1 MAYKKK
7 TENLIRCFHIEM
19 LVELIPIHQELQRV
33 YNLILNDDNM
43 RFILLNE
50 INYTVGTGEIW
61 NQMGRF
67 FKKFIYSELQ
77 EEISLE
83 KEEIEKLKAKNKKK
97 PKRCRLKEIP
107 TTKIV
112 EKIPNKA
119 WFARMVYENLRR
131 TVESQRD
138 KVEIFEVLK
147 DHDFKIDKKLKD
159 ELYSMELYTT
169 RGGLESLKDAGK
181 PPELPRQASFVMDYS
196 IYDKQMFLMDKTD
209 NTKMK
214 FRYTKEDWVD
224 LDIVLPLSIRL
235 NMTGKLG
242 QPSFY
247 FKNGQYVGDIRYYVK
262 PYKQEESKNI
272 LGVDYGKKY
281 VYSASVLYE
290 DGTTSQQYLPS
301 KRLQSL
307 NVKKEK
313 VMNEVNLI
321 KRKIERTDPYLASK
335 KVFGSTVKKQKNRLK
350 NDLDNRQKLINIKE
364 EEATLSAVEL
374 VEIAIQNKCSE
385 IHIDYLKWLKSK
397 GGKWNFSACQ
407 EKLMSISELF
417 GVEVVTV
424 NTANSSQTHPITK
437 EIGKE
442 VGRDIVFSNGERI
455 DRDYV
460 ASINHAKRNRFKDKD
475 KPEKEVKKI
484 NKRSHKKVKRIS
496 NREIKRKMKEVLD
509 KKRDSEI
516 VVFSP
521 VQPEVTHERCLEI
534 GFIAKHSLAKGHVFE
549 NLALPRGSLK
559 GVIKCH

>member
-7 TENLIRCFHIEM
+7 TENLMRSFHIEM
-19 LVELIPIHQELQRV
+19 PVELIPIHQELQRV
-33 YNLILNDDNM
+33 YNLILNDETM
-43 RFILLNE
+43 RYILLNK
-50 INYTVGTGEIW
+50 IDYTVGVGEIW
-61 NQMGRF
+61 NQMGRLLKEF
-67 FKKFIYSELQ
+67 VYSELQ
-77 EEISLE
+77 EEIPLSE
-83 KEEIEKLKAKNKKK
+83 EEIETLKAKNKRKRKK
-97 PKRCRLKEIP
+97 YRLKEIL
-107 TTKIV
+107 TTKII

-119 WFARMVYENLRR
+119 WFARMIYENLRR

-147 DHDFKIDKKLKD
+147 ANNFKIDKELKD
-159 ELYSMELYTT
+159 KLYSMGLYTT
-169 RGGLESLKDAGK
+169 CGGLENLKDAGK

-196 IYDKQMFLMDKTD
+196 VYDKGMFLKDKVV

-214 FRYTKEDWVD
+214 FKYSKNDWLD

-262 PYKQEESKNI
+262 PQTQEESKNI

-313 VMNEVNLI
+313 LINEVNLI
-321 KRKIERTDPYLASK
+321 KRKIERVDPYLASLK
-335 KVFGSTVKKQKNRLK
+335 TLDTTTKKQRNRLK

-374 VEIAIQNKCSE
+374 IEIAIQNKCSE

-407 EKLMSISELF
+407 EKLTSIAELF
-417 GVEVVTV
+417 NIDVIVV

-437 EIGKE
+437 EIG
-442 VGRDIVFSNGERI
+442 
-455 DRDYV
+455 
-460 ASINHAKRNRFKDKD
+460 
-475 KPEKEVKKI
+475 EK
-484 NKRSHKKVKRIS
+484 
-496 NREIKRKMKEVLD
+496 
-509 KKRDSEI
+509 
-516 VVFSP
+516 
-521 VQPEVTHERCLEI
+521 
-534 GFIAKHSLAKGHVFE
+534 
-549 NLALPRGSLK
+549 
-559 GVIKCH
+559 

>member
-1 MAYKKK
+1 MTYKKQS
-7 TENLIRCFHIEM
+7 EDLIRAYHIEM
-19 LVELIPIHQELQRV
+19 PVELIPIHQELQRV
-33 YNLILNDDNM
+33 YNLILNDDTM
-43 RFILLNE
+43 RFILLNK

-61 NQMGRF
+61 NQMGEY
-67 FKKFIYSELQ
+67 FKKFVYSELQ
-77 EEISLE
+77 EEVSLDR
-83 KEEIEKLKAKNKKK
+83 KENKNKKN
-97 PKRCRLKEIP
+97 RP
-107 TTKIV
+107 TIKIV
-112 EKIPNKA
+112 DKIPNKA

-147 DHDFKIDKKLKD
+147 SHDFKIDKKLKD
-159 ELYSMELYTT
+159 ELYSMNLYTT
-169 RGGLESLKDAGK
+169 HGGLENLKDAGK
-181 PPELPRQASFVMDYS
+181 PPELPREADFVMDYS
-196 IYDKQMFLMDKTD
+196 VYDKQMFLMDKTD

-214 FRYTKEDWVD
+214 FKYSKNDWLD

-247 FKNGQYVGDIRYYVK
+247 FKNGQYVGDIRYYVR

-307 NVKKEK
+307 NLKKEK
-313 VMNEVNLI
+313 IMNEVNHI
-321 KRKIERTDPYLASK
+321 KNKIERVDPYLASPK
-335 KVFGSTVKKQKNRLK
+335 TLDTTTKKQENRLK
-350 NDLDNRQKLINIKE
+350 NDLDNRQRIINIKE

-374 VEIAIQNKCSE
+374 IEIAIQNKCNE

-407 EKLMSISELF
+407 EKLTSIAELF

-442 VGRDIVFSNGERI
+442 VNRDIVYSDGERI
-455 DRDYV
+455 DRDFI
-460 ASINHAKRNRFKDKD
+460 ASINHAKRNGFKNKN

-509 KKRDSEI
+509 EKRDSEI

-521 VQPEVTHERCLEI
+521 VQPSFGYERCLEI
-534 GFIAKHSLAKGHVFE
+534 GFIAKHSLTKGHVFE
-549 NLALPRGSLK
+549 TLALPRGSL
-559 GVIKCH
+559 GV

>member
-1 MAYKKK
+1 MAYKEK
-7 TENLIRCFHIEM
+7 TEDLIRSFHIEM
-19 LVELIPIHQELQRV
+19 PVELIPIHQELQRV
-33 YNLILNDDNM
+33 YNLILNDDTM
-43 RFILLNE
+43 RFILLNK

-61 NQMGRF
+61 NQMGEF
-67 FKKFIYSELQ
+67 FKNFIYSELQ
-77 EEISLE
+77 EEVPPS
-83 KEEIEKLKAKNKKK
+83 KKEIEKLTAKNKKK
-97 PKRCRLKEIP
+97 RKKYRP

-112 EKIPNKA
+112 DKIPYKS
-119 WFARMVYENLRR
+119 WFTRMIYENLRR

-138 KVEIFEVLK
+138 KVEIFGVLK
-147 DHDFKIDKKLKD
+147 AHDFKIDKKLKD
-159 ELYSMELYTT
+159 ELYSMNLYTT
-169 RGGLESLKDAGK
+169 RGGLENLKDAGK

-196 IYDKQMFLMDKTD
+196 VYDKGMFLKDKTD

-214 FRYTKEDWVD
+214 FRYTKEDWLD
-224 LDIVLPLSIRL
+224 LDIMLPLSIRL

-247 FKNGQYVGDIRYYVK
+247 FKNGQYVGDIRYYVR
-262 PYKQEESKNI
+262 PYRQEESKNI

-313 VMNEVNLI
+313 LMNEVSFI
-321 KRKIERTDPYLASK
+321 RDKIERVDPYLASLK
-335 KVFGSTVKKQKNRLK
+335 TLDTTIKKQENRLK
-350 NDLDNRQKLINIKE
+350 NDLDNRQRIINIKE

-374 VEIAIQNKCSE
+374 VEIAIQNKCNE

-407 EKLMSISELF
+407 EKLTSIAELF
-417 GVEVVTV
+417 GIEVVTV

-442 VGRDIVFSNGERI
+442 VKRDIVFSNGERI
-455 DRDYV
+455 DRDFI
-460 ASINHAKRNRFKDKD
+460 ASINHAKRNGFTKKQ
-475 KPEKEVKKI
+475 KVLPEKEVKKI
-484 NKRSHKKVKRIS
+484 NKRSHKKVKRTS
-496 NREIKRKMKEVLD
+496 NREIKRKKKEVLD

-521 VQPEVTHERCLEI
+521 VQPSFGYERCLEI
-534 GFIAKHSLAKGHVFE
+534 GFIAKHSLTKGHVFE
-549 NLALPRGSLK
+549 TLALPRGSL
-559 GVIKCH
+559 GV

>member
-1 MAYKKK
+1 MTYKKQS
-7 TENLIRCFHIEM
+7 NDLIRSFHIEM
-19 LVELIPIHQELQRV
+19 PIELIPIHQELQRI
-33 YNLILNDDNM
+33 YNLILDDDNK

-61 NQMGRF
+61 NQMSRL
-67 FKKFIYSELQ
+67 FKDFVYSELQ
-77 EEISLE
+77 EEVSLT
-83 KEEIEKLKAKNKKK
+83 KEEIESLKIKNKKN
-97 PKRCRLKEIP
+97 RLKEIP

-138 KVEIFEVLK
+138 KVEIFEILK
-147 DHDFKIDKKLKD
+147 NHDFKIDNKLKD

-169 RGGLESLKDAGK
+169 RGGLENLKDAGK
-181 PPELPRQASFVMDYS
+181 PPELPREASFVMDYAV
-196 IYDKQMFLMDKTD
+196 YNEQMFLMDKTD

-214 FRYTKEDWVD
+214 FKYSKKDWLD

-247 FKNGQYVGDIRYYVK
+247 FKNGQYVGDIRYYVR
-262 PYKQEESKNI
+262 PYKQEEGKNI

-290 DGTTSQQYLPS
+290 NGTTSQQYLPS

-307 NVKKEK
+307 NIKKEK
-313 VMNEVNLI
+313 LMNEVSFIRN
-321 KRKIERTDPYLASK
+321 KIERTEPYLISPK
-335 KVFGSTVKKQKNRLK
+335 SLKSSIKKQENRLK
-350 NDLDNRQKLINIKE
+350 NDLDNRQRIINIKE

-374 VEIAIQNKCSE
+374 IEIAIQNKCNE

-407 EKLMSISELF
+407 EKLISIAELF

-442 VGRDIVFSNGERI
+442 VGRDIVYSDGERI

-460 ASINHAKRNRFKDKD
+460 ASINHAKRNGFSKKQ
-475 KPEKEVKKI
+475 KVLPEKEVKKI
-484 NKRSHKKVKRIS
+484 NKRSHKKVRRVS

-509 KKRDSEI
+509 KKRDSQI

-521 VQPEVTHERCLEI
+521 VQPDFGHERRLEI
-534 GFIAKHSLAKGHVFE
+534 GFTTKHSLTKGHVFE
-549 NLALPRGSLK
+549 TLALPRGSLEA
-559 GVIKCH
+559 

>member
-1 MAYKKK
+1 MAYKEK
-7 TENLIRCFHIEM
+7 TEDLIRSFHIEM
-19 LVELIPIHQELQRV
+19 PVELIPIHQELQRV
-33 YNLILNDDNM
+33 YNLILSNDNM

-50 INYTVGTGEIW
+50 IDYTVATGKIW
-61 NQMGRF
+61 NQMGHL
-67 FKKFIYSELQ
+67 FKEFIYSELQ
-77 EEISLE
+77 EEVLLSE
-83 KEEIEKLKAKNKKK
+83 EEIESLKIKNKKK
-97 PKRCRLKEIP
+97 SKRYRLKEIP

-119 WFARMVYENLRR
+119 WFARMIYENLRR

-138 KVEIFEVLK
+138 KVAIFEVLK

-159 ELYSMELYTT
+159 ELYSMNLYTT
-169 RGGLESLKDAGK
+169 HGGLENLKDAGT
-181 PPELPRQASFVMDYS
+181 PPELPREAHFVMDYGV
-196 IYDKQMFLMDKTD
+196 YNEQMFLKDSLY

-214 FRYTKEDWVD
+214 FKYSKKDWVN

-235 NMTGKLG
+235 RMTGKLG

-281 VYSASVLYE
+281 IYSASVLYE

-307 NVKKEK
+307 NIKKEK
-313 VMNEVNLI
+313 IMNEVSFI
-321 KRKIERTDPYLASK
+321 KDKIERVESYLKSD
-335 KVFGSTVKKQKNRLK
+335 KVLNFTLKKQENRLK

-374 VEIAIQNKCSE
+374 VEIAIQNNCKE
-385 IHIDYLKWLKSK
+385 IHIDYLKWLKAK
-397 GGKWNFSACQ
+397 GGKWNFAACQ
-407 EKLMSISELF
+407 EKLTSIAELF
-417 GVEVVTV
+417 GIEVVVV

-442 VGRDIVFSNGERI
+442 VGRNIVYSDGERI
-455 DRDYV
+455 DRDYI
-460 ASINHAKRNRFKDKD
+460 ASINHAKRNGFKDKD
-475 KPEKEVKKI
+475 LPEREVKKI
-484 NKRSHKKVKRIS
+484 NKRSHKRIKRIS
-496 NREIKRKMKEVLD
+496 NKEVKRKMKEVLN
-509 KKRDSEI
+509 KKRDSQI

-521 VQPEVTHERCLEI
+521 VQPSFCHERCLEL
-534 GFIAKHSLAKGHVFE
+534 GFIAKHSLIKGHIFQT
-549 NLALPRGSLK
+549 LALPRESLET
-559 GVIKCH
+559 

>member
-1 MAYKKK
+1 MTYKKQS
-7 TENLIRCFHIEM
+7 EDLIRAYHIEM
-19 LVELIPIHQELQRV
+19 PVELIPIHQELQRV
-33 YNLILNDDNM
+33 YNLILNDDTM
-43 RFILLNE
+43 RFILLNK

-61 NQMGRF
+61 NQMGEY
-67 FKKFIYSELQ
+67 FKEFVYSELQ
-77 EEISLE
+77 EEVSLDR
-83 KEEIEKLKAKNKKK
+83 KENKNKKN
-97 PKRCRLKEIP
+97 RP
-107 TTKIV
+107 TIKIV
-112 EKIPNKA
+112 DKIPNKA

-147 DHDFKIDKKLKD
+147 SHDFKIDKKLKD
-159 ELYSMELYTT
+159 ELYSMNLYTT
-169 RGGLESLKDAGK
+169 HGGLENLKDAGK
-181 PPELPRQASFVMDYS
+181 PPELPREADFVMDYS
-196 IYDKQMFLMDKTD
+196 VYDKQMFLMDKTD

-214 FRYTKEDWVD
+214 FKYSKNDWLD

-247 FKNGQYVGDIRYYVK
+247 FKNGQYVGDIRYYVR

-307 NVKKEK
+307 NLKKEK
-313 VMNEVNLI
+313 IMNEVNHI
-321 KRKIERTDPYLASK
+321 KNKIERVDPYLASPK
-335 KVFGSTVKKQKNRLK
+335 TLDTTTKKQENRLK
-350 NDLDNRQKLINIKE
+350 NDLDNRQRIINIKE

-374 VEIAIQNKCSE
+374 IEIAIQNKCNE

-407 EKLMSISELF
+407 EKLTSIAELF

-442 VGRDIVFSNGERI
+442 VKRDIVYSDGERI
-455 DRDYV
+455 DRDFI
-460 ASINHAKRNRFKDKD
+460 ASINHAKRNGFKNKN

-509 KKRDSEI
+509 KKRDSQV

-521 VQPEVTHERCLEI
+521 VQPSFGYERCLEI

-549 NLALPRGSLK
+549 TLALPRGSL
-559 GVIKCH
+559 GV

>member
-1 MAYKKK
+1 MTYKKQS
-7 TENLIRCFHIEM
+7 ENLIRTFHIEM
-19 LVELIPIHQELQRV
+19 PVELIPIHQELQRI
-33 YNLILNDDNM
+33 YNLILNDNNM
-43 RFILLNE
+43 RFILLNK
-50 INYTVGTGEIW
+50 INYNTGNGNIW
-61 NQMGRF
+61 NQMGEY
-67 FKKFIYSELQ
+67 FKEFIYSELQ
-77 EEISLE
+77 EEIPLN
-83 KEEIEKLKAKNKKK
+83 KEEIEELTVKNKKRRK
-97 PKRCRLKEIP
+97 KYRLKEIP
-107 TTKIV
+107 TVKVI

-119 WFARMVYENLRR
+119 WFARMIYENLRR

-147 DHDFKIDKKLKD
+147 SNNFKIDKNLKD
-159 ELYSMELYTT
+159 ELYSMGIYTT
-169 RGGLESLKDAGK
+169 YGGLENLKDAGK
-181 PPELPRQASFVMDYS
+181 PPELPREASFVMDYS
-196 IYDKQMFLMDKTD
+196 VYNRQMFLKDKTD

-214 FRYTKEDWVD
+214 FKYSKNDWLD

-262 PYKQEESKNI
+262 PYKQEKSKNI

-313 VMNEVNLI
+313 IMDEVEYI
-321 KRKIERTDPYLASK
+321 KNKIERAEPYLFSEKILSTTISK
-335 KVFGSTVKKQKNRLK
+335 QENRLK
-350 NDLDNRQKLINIKE
+350 NDLDNRQRIINIKE
-364 EEATLSAVEL
+364 KEATLSAVEL
-374 VEIAIQNKCSE
+374 IEIAKQNNCSE

-397 GGKWNFSACQ
+397 GGKWNFAACQ
-407 EKLMSISELF
+407 EKLTSIAKLF
-417 GVEVVTV
+417 GIDVIVV

-437 EIGKE
+437 KIGKE

-460 ASINHAKRNRFKDKD
+460 ASINHAKRNGFKDKD

-484 NKRSHKKVKRIS
+484 NKRSHKKVRRIS

-509 KKRDSEI
+509 KKRDSQI

-521 VQPEVTHERCLEI
+521 VQPGETHERCLEI
-534 GFIAKHSLAKGHVFE
+534 GFIAKHSLTKGHVFE
-549 NLALPRGSLK
+549 SLVLPRGSL
-559 GVIKCH
+559 GGIIKCH

>member
-1 MAYKKK
+1 MTYKKQ
-7 TENLIRCFHIEM
+7 TEDLIRSFHIEM
-19 LVELIPIHQELQRV
+19 PVELMPIHQELHRI
-33 YNLILNDDNM
+33 YNLILDDDKK
-43 RFILLNE
+43 RFILLNK
-50 INYTVGTGEIW
+50 INYQVGNGEVW
-61 NQMGRF
+61 NQMGRL
-67 FKKFIYSELQ
+67 FKDFIYSELQ
-77 EEISLE
+77 EEVPLT
-83 KEEIEKLKAKNKKK
+83 KEEIESLKTKNKKYK
-97 PKRCRLKEIP
+97 LKEIP
-107 TTKIV
+107 TTKII

-119 WFARMVYENLRR
+119 WFARMIYENLRR
-131 TVESQRD
+131 TVESQRE
-138 KVEIFEVLK
+138 KVEIFEVLE
-147 DHDFKIDKKLKD
+147 DHDFKIDDKLKND
-159 ELYSMELYTT
+159 LHSMNLYTT
-169 RGGLESLKDAGK
+169 HGGLENLKDAGK
-181 PPELPRQASFVMDYS
+181 PPELPREASFVMDYA
-196 IYDKQMFLMDKTD
+196 IYDEQMFLKDSLD

-214 FRYTKEDWVD
+214 FKYSKKDWVD
-224 LDIVLPLSIRL
+224 LDIFLPLSIRL
-235 NMTGKLG
+235 RMTGKLG

-247 FKNGQYVGDIRYYVK
+247 FKNGQYVGDIRYYVR
-262 PYKQEESKNI
+262 PYKQEETKNI

-307 NVKKEK
+307 NLKKEK
-313 VMNEVNLI
+313 IMNEVNHI
-321 KRKIERTDPYLASK
+321 KNKIERVDPYLASPK
-335 KVFGSTVKKQKNRLK
+335 TLDTTTKKQENRLK
-350 NDLDNRQKLINIKE
+350 NDLDNRQRIINIKE

-374 VEIAIQNKCSE
+374 IEIAIQNKCNE

-407 EKLMSISELF
+407 EKLTSIAELF

-442 VGRDIVFSNGERI
+442 VKRDIVYSDGERI
-455 DRDYV
+455 DRDFI
-460 ASINHAKRNRFKDKD
+460 ASINHAKRNGFKNKN

-509 KKRDSEI
+509 KKRDSQV

-521 VQPEVTHERCLEI
+521 VQPSFGYERCLEI

-549 NLALPRGSLK
+549 TLALPRGSLK
-559 GVIKCH
+559 GVTKCH